1 MKITLSGIPP
11 SLNRFAG
18 RENTWQY
25 REEKKH
31 WTDAVMW
38 MAKSAKGRPKQPFE
52 KAVVMITYY
61 FSDRR
66 RHDADNYAGKFL
78 LDGLTKA
85 GIIVDDDLQH
95 ISTIIRGDYDRE
107 NPRTEISV
115 EEAYSNGELF
125 T

>member
-1 MKITLSGIPP
+1 MKITVRGIPP
-11 SLNRFAG
+11 SLNQFAG

-25 REEKKH
+25 REEKKL

-66 RHDADNYAGKFL
+66 RHDADNYSGKFL

-95 ISTIIRGDYDRE
+95 ISTIIRGDYDKE

-115 EEAYSNGELF
+115 EEAYHGELLA
-125 T
+125 